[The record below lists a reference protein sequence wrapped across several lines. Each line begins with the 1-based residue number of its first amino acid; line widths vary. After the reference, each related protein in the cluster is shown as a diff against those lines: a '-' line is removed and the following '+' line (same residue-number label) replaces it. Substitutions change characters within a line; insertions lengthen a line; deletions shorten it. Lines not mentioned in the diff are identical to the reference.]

1 MNDLFEGLINQG
13 KQRAGLLAVITG
25 VFMTSDDEDTKRTMA
40 TVLDA
45 VFKEHPV
52 GDEIEKITKDQI
64 QKYLV
69 DEKEDQ
75 LTSIM
80 NRLFPDRLFNQ
91 N

>member
-13 KQRAGLLAVITG
+13 RQRAGLLAVIIG
-25 VFMTSDDEDTKRTMA
+25 VFMTTEDESTKRTMA
-40 TVLDA
+40 TVLDT

-75 LTSIM
+75 LVSIM
-80 NRLFPDRLFNQ
+80 NRLFNQ

>member
-1 MNDLFEGLINQG
+1 MNELFDGLINQG

-25 VFMTSDDEDTKRTMA
+25 VFMTSDDEGTKRTMA
-40 TVLDA
+40 TVLDT
-45 VFKEHPV
+45 VFKDHPV

-69 DEKEDQ
+69 NEEEDQ
-75 LTSIM
+75 FITSLM
-80 NRLFPDRLFNQ
+80 NRLFNQ